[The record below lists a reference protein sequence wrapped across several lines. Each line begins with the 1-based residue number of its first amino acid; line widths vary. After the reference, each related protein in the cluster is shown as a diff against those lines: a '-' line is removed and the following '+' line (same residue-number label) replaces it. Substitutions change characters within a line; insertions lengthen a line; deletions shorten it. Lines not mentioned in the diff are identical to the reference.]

1 MIMTTIMIHTTMK
14 TMTTTTPTTSMIT
27 TTTTITSTTTTM
39 TTITVTMTTTTTT
52 TTHMMIMTTTI
63 MITTHMTHTVPTI
76 TIMEPITTPCTV
88 ITTRVVTIA
97 GQSIWE
103 ETWVTSLPKL
113 EVPSWT
119 TSGTLS
125 TPTKMVVTQLVLA
138 IPTWIA
144 MEMDKPCVAST
155 SFQHPMMA

>member
-1 MIMTTIMIHTTMK
+1 MG
-14 TMTTTTPTTSMIT
+14 
-27 TTTTITSTTTTM
+27 
-39 TTITVTMTTTTTT
+39 ITVTMTTTTTT

-63 MITTHMTHTVPTI
+63 TTIMITTHMTHTVTTI

-144 MEMDKPCVAST
+144 MEMDKLCVAST
-155 SFQHPMMA
+155 SSQHPTMA

>member
-1 MIMTTIMIHTTMK
+1 MTI
-14 TMTTTTPTTSMIT
+14 TTTIT
-27 TTTTITSTTTTM
+27 TTTITM
-39 TTITVTMTTTTTT
+39 TTITVTMTTTT
-52 TTHMMIMTTTI
+52 MTTTNT

-125 TPTKMVVTQLVLA
+125 IPTKMVVTQLVLA

-155 SFQHPMMA
+155 SSQHPMKA